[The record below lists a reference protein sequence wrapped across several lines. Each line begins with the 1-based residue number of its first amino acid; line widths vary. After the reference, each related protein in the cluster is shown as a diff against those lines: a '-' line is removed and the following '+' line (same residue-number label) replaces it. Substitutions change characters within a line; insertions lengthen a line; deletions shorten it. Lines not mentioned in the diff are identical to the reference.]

1 MQGYCFLFPFRVLA
15 ARVLTQQGVQRPKAR
30 QHAIF
35 KIFLLCND
43 EQPINSLPVKNF
55 LNDLKVA
62 QYRRVSRLRAGFRRL
77 DLDGNGFVTRDEVRA
92 LAERVYD
99 ESH

>member
-1 MQGYCFLFPFRVLA
+1 M
-15 ARVLTQQGVQRPKAR
+15 K
-30 QHAIF
+30 
-35 KIFLLCND
+35 
-43 EQPINSLPVKNF
+43 
-55 LNDLKVA
+55 DLKMA
-62 QYRRVSRLRAGFRRL
+62 QSHRAFRLRAGFRRL

>member
-1 MQGYCFLFPFRVLA
+1 MYQLLA
-15 ARVLTQQGVQRPKAR
+15 RKT
-30 QHAIF
+30 
-35 KIFLLCND
+35 
-43 EQPINSLPVKNF
+43 NF

-62 QYRRVSRLRAGFRRL
+62 QSHCAFRLRAGFRRL